1 MRPPPKATRTDTLF
15 PYPTICQAE
24 DFKYSISVSYKKAL
38 SQYAIPALLL
48 QPFVENAIWHG
59 LMPSAK
65 KDQSLKIDFTT
76 DETLIITI
84 QDNGIGREAARSTN
98 VTPNIHKSFG
108 IQNTQERL
116 ALFNHLKNIKINL

>member
-1 MRPPPKATRTDTLF
+1 
-15 PYPTICQAE
+15 
-24 DFKYSISVSYKKAL
+24 
-38 SQYAIPALLL
+38 
-48 QPFVENAIWHG
+48 
-59 LMPSAK
+59 MPSAK

-108 IQNTQERL
+108 IQITQERL
-116 ALFNHLKNIKINL
+116 ALFNHLNNIKITLQVTDLKERSEERRVGKECVSTCRSRWSPNHKKKKKKKK